1 MKSRSQ
7 IVTNLYIQLD
17 AAHDIWVLDMANLGD
32 LCLRNICITERII
45 DKAQLFWED
54 ALKRRNRKAVPQPG
68 IFDTGQGY
76 VRLLIYP

>member
-1 MKSRSQ
+1 
-7 IVTNLYIQLD
+7 
-17 AAHDIWVLDMANLGD
+17 